1 MLGATLRIYY
11 VVLLLMG
18 SLCLP
23 LWAQTYR
30 CEQGRIVFRSEAPLE
45 IIQAQS
51 RYLRG
56 VIDTTTRQFAWS
68 VRINTFEGFNSPLQR
83 EHFNEDYMES
93 EKYPEATFTG
103 RIIEAVEWNKKGI
116 YEVRAKGKLVI
127 HGWEQERIL
136 RANLEVEPWRLRVK
150 AQFTVM
156 LADHGITI
164 PRAVFQKIAEEIQ
177 VTVEAELK
185 PAK

>member
-1 MLGATLRIYY
+1 MLGATLRNYA
-11 VVLLLMG
+11 VLLLMG
-18 SLCLP
+18 SLCVP
-23 LWAQTYR
+23 LLAQTYR

-136 RANLEVEPWRLRVK
+136 RANLEVESWRLRVK